1 MDVNKII
8 KFLNKTESKIF
19 KKRNINFEA
28 GLYFRLIDDTL
39 DEIEDEIL
47 KQKLI
52 EEYISKLDEIY
63 KKSFIKNEQDQKI
76 CLLAPEKIEEYSILK
91 YFNKIEED
99 FLTDFLTEDF
109 LSGYSKEKTE
119 PFKLQKINPRNI
131 LTKEK
136 LDLTN
141 KTKKLLLRLLSN
153 LIKSE
158 QVISDYSLELGIEKN
173 GNNCIIANPKN
184 QIVKIKK

>member
-1 MDVNKII
+1 MKKIPQR
-8 KFLNKTESKIF
+8 K
-19 KKRNINFEA
+19 
-28 GLYFRLIDDTL
+28 
-39 DEIEDEIL
+39 
-47 KQKLI
+47 
-52 EEYISKLDEIY
+52 
-63 KKSFIKNEQDQKI
+63 
-76 CLLAPEKIEEYSILK
+76 CV
-91 YFNKIEED
+91 
-99 FLTDFLTEDF
+99 
-109 LSGYSKEKTE
+109 
-119 PFKLQKINPRNI
+119 

>member
-76 CLLAPEKIEEYSILK
+76 CLLASEKIEEYSILK

-99 FLTDFLTEDF
+99 FLTDFLNEYF
-109 LSGYSKEKTE
+109 LSGYSK
-119 PFKLQKINPRNI
+119 
-131 LTKEK
+131 
-136 LDLTN
+136 
-141 KTKKLLLRLLSN
+141 
-153 LIKSE
+153 
-158 QVISDYSLELGIEKN
+158 
-173 GNNCIIANPKN
+173 
-184 QIVKIKK
+184 

>member
-39 DEIEDEIL
+39 DEIEDE
-47 KQKLI
+47 
-52 EEYISKLDEIY
+52 ISKLDEIY